1 MNLENS
7 TLYYSETC
15 PFCKR
20 VLRFMEKA
28 NITCNLKSTDD
39 NNNAEELIK
48 IGGKKQVPCLVTN
61 GEPLY
66 ESVDIITHLN
76 ALL

>member
-7 TLYYSETC
+7 ILYHKEMC

-20 VLRFMEKA
+20 VVRFMEKN
-28 NITCNLKSTDD
+28 NITCTMKDTTDLKIQD
-39 NNNAEELIK
+39 ELVT

-66 ESVDIITHLN
+66 ESMDIIQHLN
-76 ALL
+76 SLL